1 MRTSSK
7 LHVSRVTIGLFFA
20 GFILAATGTNC
31 LSGDEC
37 LRYSDCSEGLT
48 CAFGKCVVPPV
59 QDDEGGVG
67 EGGSTTTDSGSTTND
82 SGITTNDSGSNGD
95 ASDDGGDAS
104 DDAGDAGD
112 AGDGG

>member
-7 LHVSRVTIGLFFA
+7 KSASRITIGLFFA
-20 GFILAATGTNC
+20 GFALAALGTNC

-59 QDDEGGVG
+59 QDDEGGAS
-67 EGGSTTTDSGSTTND
+67 EGGSTTFDSGGTALDSGVAATDAASTT
-82 SGITTNDSGSNGD
+82 D
-95 ASDDGGDAS
+95 ASDDDAS
-104 DDAGDAGD
+104 DDAGDASDGD
-112 AGDGG
+112 